1 MLDNL
6 LSSYDYDLPEELI
19 AKYPANPADSAKLLV
34 YEKNS
39 GKITHSVFYELANF
53 LPECAL
59 IFNDTKVFKARFYG
73 NKISGAKCELFINKI
88 LANDEF
94 LVQIRGK
101 VKEDDILIF
110 QDNLNAKI
118 LKLNADGTRIVKFY
132 KNNEVL
138 KTDKVLKISEKI
150 GHIPLPPY
158 LKRMDNLDDEINY
171 QSVFA
176 KNIGAVAAPTA
187 SLHFTN
193 RVLDSLKDKKSAYI
207 TLHVGA
213 GTFASVEC
221 ENIQEHKMHS
231 EYFNLSDEAIKLINS
246 DIPILGVGTT
256 ATRTIEYYA
265 RTKKSSGECDLFLN
279 PSNRPIR
286 QNYLLTNFHLP
297 KSTLIMLVASF
308 IGRQNTL
315 KLYEEAIK
323 NKYKFYSY
331 GDAMLII

>member
-101 VKEDDILIF
+101 VKENDILIF

-118 LKLNADGTRIVKFY
+118 LKLNADGTRIVKFC

-138 KTDKVLKISEKI
+138 KTDEVLKISEKI

>member
-101 VKEDDILIF
+101 VKENDILIF

-118 LKLNADGTRIVKFY
+118 LKLNLDGTRIVKFC

-138 KTDKVLKISEKI
+138 KTDEVLKISEKI

-193 RVLDSLKDKKSAYI
+193 RVLDSIKDKKSAYI

>member
-193 RVLDSLKDKKSAYI
+193 RVLNSLKDKKSAYI

>member
-101 VKEDDILIF
+101 VKENDILIF

-138 KTDKVLKISEKI
+138 KTDEVLKISEKI

-279 PSNRPIR
+279 PSNQPIR

>member
-19 AKYPANPADSAKLLV
+19 AKYPANPVDSAKLLV

-39 GKITHSVFYELANF
+39 GKITHSIFYELANF

-88 LANDEF
+88 LVNNEF
-94 LVQIRGK
+94 LVQIKGK
-101 VKEDDILIF
+101 VKENDILIF

-138 KTDKVLKISEKI
+138 KTNEILTISEKI

-221 ENIQEHKMHS
+221 ENI
-231 EYFNLSDEAIKLINS
+231 
-246 DIPILGVGTT
+246 
-256 ATRTIEYYA
+256 
-265 RTKKSSGECDLFLN
+265 
-279 PSNRPIR
+279 
-286 QNYLLTNFHLP
+286 
-297 KSTLIMLVASF
+297 
-308 IGRQNTL
+308 
-315 KLYEEAIK
+315 
-323 NKYKFYSY
+323 
-331 GDAMLII
+331 

>member
-94 LVQIRGK
+94 LVQVRGK
-101 VKEDDILIF
+101 VKENDILIF

-118 LKLNADGTRIVKFY
+118 LKLNADGTRIVKFC

-138 KTDKVLKISEKI
+138 KTDEVLTISEKI

>member
-39 GKITHSVFYELANF
+39 EKITHSVFYELANF

-118 LKLNADGTRIVKFY
+118 LKLNADGTRIVKFC

-138 KTDKVLKISEKI
+138 KTDEVLKISEKI

>member
-94 LVQIRGK
+94 LVQVRGK

-118 LKLNADGTRIVKFY
+118 LKLNADGTRIVKFC

-138 KTDKVLKISEKI
+138 KTDEVLTISEKI

>member
-6 LSSYDYDLPEELI
+6 LSSYDYDLPSELI
-19 AKYPANPADSAKLLV
+19 AKYPAKPVDSARLLV
-34 YEKNS
+34 YERRS
-39 GKITHSVFYELANF
+39 EKITHSIFYDLAKF

-73 NKISGAKCELFINKI
+73 NKLSGAKCELFINKI
-88 LANDEF
+88 LANNEF
-94 LVQIRGK
+94 LVQIRAR
-101 VKEDDILIF
+101 VKENDFLIF
-110 QDNLNAKI
+110 EDDLMAKVLSLNE
-118 LKLNADGTRIVKFY
+118 DGTRIVKFY
-132 KNNEVL
+132 KNDKELNTQEVL
-138 KTDKVLKISEKI
+138 TISEKI

-158 LKRMDNLDDEINY
+158 LKRMDNSEDEITY
-171 QSVFA
+171 QSLFA

-187 SLHFTN
+187 SLHFTP
-193 RVLDSLKDKKSAYI
+193 RVIESLKDKKSAYI

-213 GTFASVEC
+213 GTFASVES
-221 ENIQEHKMHS
+221 ENINEHKMHS
-231 EYFNLSDEAIKLINS
+231 EYFSLSDEAINLIDS
-246 DIPILGVGTT
+246 KIPILGVGTT

-265 RTKKSSGECDLFLN
+265 RTKLKSGECDLFLN
-279 PSNRPIR
+279 PFNKPIR

-315 KLYEEAIK
+315 KLYDEAIK
-323 NKYKFYSY
+323 NNYKFYSY

>member
-101 VKEDDILIF
+101 VKENDILIF

-138 KTDKVLKISEKI
+138 KTDEVLKISEKI

>member
-94 LVQIRGK
+94 LVQVRGK

>member
-118 LKLNADGTRIVKFY
+118 LKLNTDGTRIVKFC

-138 KTDKVLKISEKI
+138 KTDEVLTISEKI

>member
-94 LVQIRGK
+94 LVQVRGK
-101 VKEDDILIF
+101 VKENDILIF

-138 KTDKVLKISEKI
+138 KTDEVLTISEKI